1 MELISRIELETSP
14 LPRECSTAELYEP
27 ILNNQ
32 KPIGYIKKY
41 HETAIINDC
50 RDVWVL
56 AIYIAMNA
64 WSMDAA
70 YMERVAGIEPA
81 SLAWKAKVL
90 PLYHTR
96 NSSIYNQNIIGIR
109 VLLVL

>member
-14 LPRECSTAELYEP
+14 LPRECSTAELYEQ
-27 ILNNQ
+27 ILVNQ
-32 KPIGYIKKY
+32 PVVLKKY
-41 HETAIINDC
+41 HDTVVKNWLPWWIIDNFCDG
-50 RDVWVL
+50 V
-56 AIYIAMNA
+56 
-64 WSMDAA
+64 

-96 NSSIYNQNIIGIR
+96 NCSYLR
-109 VLLVL
+109 RL

>member
-1 MELISRIELETSP
+1 M
-14 LPRECSTAELYEP
+14 Y
-27 ILNNQ
+27 
-32 KPIGYIKKY
+32 
-41 HETAIINDC
+41 
-50 RDVWVL
+50 VL
-56 AIYIAMNA
+56 AICIAMNA

-96 NSSIYNQNIIGIR
+96 NSSIYNQNIIGIM
-109 VLLVL
+109 LLVL